1 VSSSP
6 QRYGSSQANLRSE
19 DLPLI
24 TGRGRF
30 TDDVSLPGQVYGV
43 FVRAAVG
50 HAELRGIDVSQA
62 KQAPGV
68 LAVLTAADAD
78 AAGLGSV
85 PPAPAGKGRDGRPL
99 VAAPLT
105 VFARG
110 RIRHVGESLALVI
123 AESEQ
128 AAQDAAELVQVDFEE
143 LPAAA
148 TVAAAMA
155 PDAPQIHADAPGNV
169 AFDYEDGDPAA
180 WEKAA
185 AAAHHVER
193 VRLFDPRVAP
203 CAMEPRAALAAW
215 DAASGRYTLT
225 ACTQGVAA
233 IKMNLANNILKVP
246 PAQVR
251 VLTYD
256 VGGGFGM
263 KAQIYADYGALLL
276 AAKSIGRPVKWCATR
291 LESFLCDTHGRDG
304 ILEGAMAFDPD
315 GKITALSANIWMGIG
330 AATTGPAGMFTTTN
344 TKNCL
349 SSVYAIPAIHLRSR
363 VMFTNAAPL
372 GPYRGAGRPEAVFL
386 VERLIDAAALSLGI
400 DRVDLRRR
408 NMVPPSAMPYS
419 AANGQIYDSGEFE
432 AVLDKALAGA
442 DWQGFAARRAAS
454 EKGGRLRG
462 IGIGCFLEI
471 AGAALEENA
480 DLRFADDGY
489 IELYIGAQ
497 GMGQGSLTTFPQ
509 VVARHLGVDVA
520 KIRMIQGDSDL
531 VPAGPPSVGSR
542 SVMMMGSALVLA
554 CDEAIRRGKEIAGE
568 VLEAAAADIEYGDGE
583 FRVAGTDVKMS
594 LLDLAAAAR
603 ALPALPEAA
612 KGGLDNIAK
621 FVSPRMTYP
630 NGCHICEVEID
641 PDTGVVRVVGYT
653 AVDDV
658 GNIVNETIVAGQIHG
673 GVMQGLGQVLG
684 EQIVYDEGG
693 QLLTASFMDYR
704 MPRASDMPAM
714 TVLHHSVPATTNP
727 LGAKGAGESGVAGA
741 LPAAVNAIRDALA
754 TRGVRDLDMPYSP
767 ARVWEA
773 LREAAR

>member
-1 VSSSP
+1 VSSTP
-6 QRYGSSQANLRSE
+6 QRFGSSHSNLRSE

-30 TDDVSLPGQVYGV
+30 TDDISMPGQVYGV
-43 FVRAAVG
+43 FVRASVG
-50 HAELRGIDVSQA
+50 HALLREVDA
-62 KQAPGV
+62 ADARQAPGV
-68 LAVLTAADAD
+68 LAVLTAEDAD

-85 PPAPAGKGRDGRPL
+85 PPAPTAKGRDGRSL
-99 VAAPLT
+99 VPAPLT

-110 RIRHVGESLALVI
+110 HIRHVGESLALVI
-123 AESEQ
+123 AESVE

-143 LPAAA
+143 LPAASS
-148 TVAAAMA
+148 VAAAIGA
-155 PDAPQIHADAPGNV
+155 DAPQIHPEAPGNV
-169 AFDYEDGDPAA
+169 AYDFEDGDFAA
-180 WEKAA
+180 WEAA
-185 AAAHHVER
+185 AAGAHYVQR
-193 VRLFDPRVAP
+193 VRLEDPRVAP
-203 CAMEPRAALAAW
+203 CAMEPRAAIASF

-225 ACTQGVAA
+225 ACTQGVFA
-233 IKMNLANNILKVP
+233 IKKNLAENILKVP

-276 AAKSIGRPVKWCATR
+276 AAKQVGRPVKWCATR
-291 LESFLCDTHGRDG
+291 LESFLTDTHGRDG
-304 ILEGAMAFDPD
+304 ILEGAMAFDRD
-315 GKITALSANIWMGIG
+315 GKITGLSANIWMGIG
-330 AATTGPAGMFTTTN
+330 AATTGPAGLFTTQN

-349 SSVYAIPAIHLRSR
+349 SSVYAIPLIHIRSR

-386 VERLIDAAALSLGI
+386 VERLIDAAAAGMKM
-400 DRVDLRRR
+400 DRVELRRR
-408 NMVPPSAMPYS
+408 NLIAPSAMPYK

-442 DWQGFAARRAAS
+442 DWAGFAARRAAS
-454 EKGGRLRG
+454 EKNGQLRG

-471 AGAALEENA
+471 AGGMLEESA

-489 IELYIGAQ
+489 IDLYLGAQ

-509 VVARHLGVDVA
+509 IVARHLGVDTA
-520 KIRMIQGDSDL
+520 KIRMIYGDSDK
-531 VPAGPPSVGSR
+531 VPPGAPSVGSR
-542 SVMMMGSALVLA
+542 SVMMMGSALLLA
-554 CDEAIRRGKEIAGE
+554 CDEAVRRGKLIAGE
-568 VLEAAAADIEYGDGE
+568 LLEAAAADIEYGEGE
-583 FRVAGTDVKMS
+583 FRVAGTDVKMT

-603 ALPALPEAA
+603 KLPALPEGA
-612 KGGLDNIAK
+612 KDGLDNIAK
-621 FVSPRMTYP
+621 FVSPRMTFP
-630 NGCHICEVEID
+630 NGCHICEVEVD
-641 PDTGVVRVVGYT
+641 RDTGVVKVVGYT

-658 GNIVNETIVAGQIHG
+658 GTIVNETIVAGQIHG

-684 EQIVYDEGG
+684 EEIVYDASG

-704 MPRASDMPAM
+704 MPRAADMPAM
-714 TVLHHSVPATTNP
+714 NVLHHSVPATTNP

-754 TRGVRDLDMPYSP
+754 SGGVADLDLPYTP
-767 ARVWEA
+767 ARVWQA
-773 LREAAR
+773 LRIAA